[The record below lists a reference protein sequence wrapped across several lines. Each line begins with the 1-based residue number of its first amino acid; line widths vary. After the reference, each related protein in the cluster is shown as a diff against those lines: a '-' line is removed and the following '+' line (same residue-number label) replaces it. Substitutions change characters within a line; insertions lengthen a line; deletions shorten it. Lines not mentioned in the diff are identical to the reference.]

1 MEITW
6 DQIGIAI
13 VTCPKRAGMAEQLQ
27 AMLPVPAKISMDIE
41 RNKRCLGRDNYIV
54 AMQSLAGCRWALV
67 LEDDVEVGPE
77 LIKLPDYLASLGP
90 KDAGLWLYVTDKL
103 LKPRGVLPYSPMS
116 SVAVAYDGRKLPE
129 MIEFLKVWWAVPRQ
143 YGTGFAV
150 ANYLKRAGLTA
161 KRTMPSLVD
170 HRDGESVIGSRKKP
184 ERRSVSFDQAYRS
197 KHGQAAVELH

>member
-41 RNKRCLGRDNYIV
+41 RNKRCLGRDNY
-54 AMQSLAGCRWALV
+54 
-67 LEDDVEVGPE
+67 VEVGPE

-116 SVAVAYDGRKLPE
+116 SVAVAYDGRKLPD

-161 KRTMPSLVD
+161 TRTMPSLVD

-197 KHGQAAVELH
+197 KHGQAAGELH